1 MTGYMLRPTPN
12 PDRSGRDGT
21 AEHALQR
28 YKGLKPNGHDAI
40 GGMGRS
46 PKARRRNAPTR
57 HAVPAAMGFEPL
69 AITDAMPGMGRSPE
83 PCACDAAIG
92 SIAPRRTVN

>member
-28 YKGLKPNGHDAI
+28 YKGLKPNGRDGEVGA
-40 GGMGRS
+40 GRS
-46 PKARRRNAPTR
+46 PQS
-57 HAVPAAMGFEPL
+57 PAAHRADTPRPFYIL
-69 AITDAMPGMGRSPE
+69 RKKAKTSP
-83 PCACDAAIG
+83 
-92 SIAPRRTVN
+92 